1 MAEPVLSCKG
11 LTFRYRSED
20 APVFSNLSLTVS
32 RGEAVLLMG
41 PSGCGKSTLAYCLAG
56 LYPEYGGE
64 MEGEILL
71 KGKPLSQFG
80 PAARSQAV
88 SILFQNPDNQF
99 CMDRVDHEILF
110 ALENINYS
118 GDLRARTREL
128 LTMVGLEQVETAPIY
143 TLSGGTKQKL
153 ALATAL
159 ATGADTLILD
169 EPFAN
174 LDPGACGKL
183 SALLEQ
189 LNRQGITLLI
199 VDHRPNWW
207 RGFLSRIV
215 LMEQEGVEV
224 SALGQRTLY
233 ATNWV
238 TAAQLSSRVLA
249 YGGLGLLFAFTTNSM
264 DLVMSL
270 MQQFRLPPKFAYG
283 ILAAYH
289 FFPVVREEYRIVGAA
304 LRVRGVKAGPFST
317 RRLFPMLAHALERS
331 ESLAMAMESRGFES
345 RQPRAVAFRVPLRA
359 VDFLFL
365 IGLNSALAAALFFL

>member
-1 MAEPVLSCKG
+1 MLPNGVDFIGSHPMAGTE
-11 LTFRYRSED
+11 
-20 APVFSNLSLTVS
+20 FS
-32 RGEAVLLMG
+32 GIEHA
-41 PSGCGKSTLAYCLAG
+41 LAG
-56 LYPEYGGE
+56 SFRAAIYCRLSKDDDLDGE
-64 MEGEILL
+64 
-71 KGKPLSQFG
+71 S
-80 PAARSQAV
+80 A
-88 SILFQNPDNQF
+88 SIANQRD
-99 CMDRVDHEILF
+99 M
-110 ALENINYS
+110 LENYC
-118 GDLRARTREL
+118 E
-128 LTMVGLEQVETAPIY
+128 
-143 TLSGGTKQKL
+143 KQ
-153 ALATAL
+153 
-159 ATGADTLILD
+159 G
-169 EPFAN
+169 
-174 LDPGACGKL
+174 
-183 SALLEQ
+183 
-189 LNRQGITLLI
+189 
-199 VDHRPNWW
+199 W
-207 RGFLSRIV
+207 
-215 LMEQEGVEV
+215 
-224 SALGQRTLY
+224 

-365 IGLNSALAAALFFL
+365 IGLNGALAAALFFL

>member
-1 MAEPVLSCKG
+1 
-11 LTFRYRSED
+11 
-20 APVFSNLSLTVS
+20 
-32 RGEAVLLMG
+32 
-41 PSGCGKSTLAYCLAG
+41 
-56 LYPEYGGE
+56 
-64 MEGEILL
+64 
-71 KGKPLSQFG
+71 
-80 PAARSQAV
+80 
-88 SILFQNPDNQF
+88 
-99 CMDRVDHEILF
+99 
-110 ALENINYS
+110 
-118 GDLRARTREL
+118 
-128 LTMVGLEQVETAPIY
+128 
-143 TLSGGTKQKL
+143 
-153 ALATAL
+153 
-159 ATGADTLILD
+159 
-169 EPFAN
+169 
-174 LDPGACGKL
+174 
-183 SALLEQ
+183 
-189 LNRQGITLLI
+189 
-199 VDHRPNWW
+199 
-207 RGFLSRIV
+207 
-215 LMEQEGVEV
+215 
-224 SALGQRTLY
+224 ALGQRTLY

-365 IGLNSALAAALFFL
+365 IGLNGALAAGLFFL